1 VTAATLAVRSMMRRP
16 GRAAAVPCFAVLLA
30 LVFVAHVALGPVVI
44 PPDQVVGAVLD
55 LVGLPVG
62 SDIPDQNRT
71 IIASI
76 RLPRA
81 CLALLVGIALAQ
93 AGALLQGL
101 FRNPLAEPT
110 LVGVSS
116 GAALAAA
123 SVIVFAGAL
132 AGRHAAAVLPYL
144 LPIAAFLGGLA
155 TTLLIYRIGA
165 RHGAA
170 SIPLMLLAGIAVNAI
185 AFSLIGVLVYAS
197 DDRQL
202 RDITFW
208 MMGSLGGARW
218 LSVAILA
225 PLALVPLLLGGWLAR
240 SLNALILGEREAGHL
255 GVDVERVKRA
265 ATIGIAIT
273 VGGAVAATGIIGFV
287 GLVVPHLV
295 RLMTGPDHRIVLPA
309 SALLGAALLLAADLV
324 ARTAVAPAELPVGL
338 VTSLIGG
345 PFFLWLLLTR
355 ARRSDG

>member
-1 VTAATLAVRSMMRRP
+1 MTVATLAARTTIRRP
-16 GRAAAVPCFAVLLA
+16 ARAAAVPCFAVLLA
-30 LVFVAHVALGPVVI
+30 IVFVAHVALGPVVI
-44 PPDQVVGAVLD
+44 PPDQVIGAVLD
-55 LVGLPVG
+55 LIG
-62 SDIPDQNRT
+62 IPLGIDVAEQNRA

-81 CLALLVGIALAQ
+81 CLALLVGVALAQ

-123 SVIVFAGAL
+123 AVIVFAGAV
-132 AGRHAAAVLPYL
+132 AGRQAAAFLPYA

-155 TTLLIYRIGA
+155 ATVLIYRIGA

-185 AFSLIGVLVYAS
+185 TFALIGVLIYAS

-208 MMGSLGGARW
+208 MLGSLGGARW
-218 LSVAILA
+218 LSVAILV
-225 PLALVPLLLGGWLAR
+225 PLALVPLFFGGWLAR
-240 SLNALILGEREAGHL
+240 ALNALILGEREAGHL
-255 GVDVERVKRA
+255 GVDVERVKRV
-265 ATIGIAIT
+265 ATLGIAIT

-345 PFFLWLLLTR
+345 PFFIWLLLTR
-355 ARRSDG
+355 TRRSEP

>member
-1 VTAATLAVRSMMRRP
+1 VTAATLAVRAMRRP

-30 LVFVAHVALGPVVI
+30 IVFVAHVALGPVVI

-55 LVGLPVG
+55 LVGIPVG
-62 SDIPDQNRT
+62 GDIPDQNRA

-81 CLALLVGIALAQ
+81 CLALLVGVALAQ

-123 SVIVFAGAL
+123 SVIVFAGAI
-132 AGRHAAAVLPYL
+132 AGRHAAAVLPYA
-144 LPIAAFLGGLA
+144 LPLAAFVGGLA
-155 TTLLIYRIGA
+155 TTMIIYRIGA
-165 RHGAA
+165 RHGTA

-185 AFSLIGVLVYAS
+185 AFSLIGVLIYAS

-218 LSVAILA
+218 RSVAILA

-255 GVDVERVKRA
+255 GIDVERVKRA
-265 ATIGIAIT
+265 ATIGIALT
-273 VGGAVAATGIIGFV
+273 VGSAVAASGIIGFV

-355 ARRSDG
+355 TSRGAA

>member
-1 VTAATLAVRSMMRRP
+1 MRTAIVPVLA
-16 GRAAAVPCFAVLLA
+16 ALLA
-30 LVFVAHVALGPVVI
+30 LAFLSHVALGPVII
-44 PPDQVVGAVLD
+44 PPLGIVASLLDSVGVPIGVELSDQHRAIV
-55 LVGLPVG
+55 
-62 SDIPDQNRT
+62 T
-71 IIASI
+71 SI

-81 CLALLVGIALAQ
+81 CLALLVGMALGQ

-123 SVIVFAGAL
+123 SVIVFAGVI
-132 AGRHAAAVLPYL
+132 AGAAAATVLPFL
-144 LPIAAFLGGLA
+144 LPLAAFAGGLLA
-155 TTLLIYRIGA
+155 TLLIYRIGS

-170 SIPLMLLAGIAVNAI
+170 SIPLILLAGIAVNAI
-185 AFSLIGVLVYAS
+185 AFALIGVLIYAS

-218 LSVAILA
+218 IGVIVLA
-225 PLALVPLLLGGWLAR
+225 PLALVPLALGGRLAR
-240 SLNALILGEREAGHL
+240 ALNALMLGEREAMHL
-255 GVDVERVKRA
+255 GVDVEWVKRL
-265 ATIGIAIT
+265 ATVGVAVA
-273 VGGAVAATGIIGFV
+273 VGGAVAVSGIIGFV

-295 RLMTGPDHRIVLPA
+295 RLMAGPDHRVVLPA
-309 SALLGAALLLAADLV
+309 STLLGGALLLAADLV

-338 VTSLIGG
+338 VTSLIGA
-345 PFFLWLLLTR
+345 PFFIWLLLSR
-355 ARRSDG
+355 GRRGET

>member
-1 VTAATLAVRSMMRRP
+1 MTALAIRPAVRRRMRVALLP
-16 GRAAAVPCFAVLLA
+16 ALAVLLA
-30 LVFVAHVALGPVVI
+30 LAFLVHVALGPVVI
-44 PPDQVVGAVLD
+44 PPLDIGAALLEGLGVHTGHALSDQHRA
-55 LVGLPVG
+55 
-62 SDIPDQNRT
+62 
-71 IIASI
+71 IILSI

-81 CLALLVGIALAQ
+81 CLALLVGIALGQ

-123 SVIVFAGAL
+123 LVIFFSSLIAGTAAGVVLPFLLPLAAFAGGL
-132 AGRHAAAVLPYL
+132 
-144 LPIAAFLGGLA
+144 IA
-155 TTLLIYRIGA
+155 TLLIYRIGS
-165 RHGAA
+165 RHGTA

-185 AFSLIGVLVYAS
+185 AFSLIGVLVYGS

-218 LSVAILA
+218 IGVLVLMPLTLLPVVA
-225 PLALVPLLLGGWLAR
+225 GRWLAR
-240 SLNALILGEREAGHL
+240 ALNALMLGEREAGHL
-255 GVDVERVKRA
+255 GIDVEWVKRVA
-265 ATIGIAIT
+265 VIGVAIA
-273 VGGAVAATGIIGFV
+273 VGGAVAMSGIIGFV

-295 RLMTGPDHRIVLPA
+295 RLMAGPDHRIVMP
-309 SALLGAALLLAADLV
+309 GAALLGGALLLSADLI

-338 VTSLIGG
+338 VTSLIGA
-345 PFFLWLLLTR
+345 PFFIWLLLSR
-355 ARRSDG
+355 GRRSEA

>member
-1 VTAATLAVRSMMRRP
+1 MQRRP
-16 GRAAAVPCFAVLLA
+16 GRAAAVPIFAVLLA
-30 LVFVAHVALGPVVI
+30 VVFVAHVALGPVVI
-44 PPDQVVGAVLD
+44 PPGQVVGAVLE
-55 LVGLPVG
+55 LVGLPSG
-62 SDIPDQNRT
+62 DEISEQHRA

-81 CLALLVGIALAQ
+81 CLALLVGLALAQ

-123 SVIVFAGAL
+123 SVIVFAGAI
-132 AGRHAAAVLPYL
+132 AGRQAAAALPFI
-144 LPIAAFLGGLA
+144 LPVAAFVGGLLA
-155 TTLLIYRIGA
+155 TILIYRIGA
-165 RHGAA
+165 RHGTA
-170 SIPLMLLAGIAVNAI
+170 SIPLMLLAGIAINAI
-185 AFSLIGVLVYAS
+185 AFAMIGVLIYAS

-225 PLALVPLLLGGWLAR
+225 PVALVPLLLGGWLAR
-240 SLNALILGEREAGHL
+240 SLNAMILGEREAGHL
-255 GVDVERVKRA
+255 GIDVERIKRA

-345 PFFLWLLLTR
+345 PFFIWLLLTR
-355 ARRSDG
+355 ARRSDA